1 MKTTSKQPMKTL
13 IAISVIA
20 LIALALVPQLHFAHA
35 QLLGQK
41 TGEKQYI
48 NLRAE
53 VWNEFF
59 RMTTAA
65 FTVGAIVSGTMIWL
79 VWRFRE
85 SNPKNKAPTRWEKLD
100 DPTTGT
106 YDKEEGGH

>member
-1 MKTTSKQPMKTL
+1 MKTI
-13 IAISVIA
+13 IAVSIIA
-20 LIALALVPQLHFAHA
+20 LVAVAVVSQMEFAHA
-35 QLLGQK
+35 QLAQQ
-41 TGEKQYI
+41 TSAKQYI

-65 FTVGAIVSGTMIWL
+65 FTVGAVVSGTMIWL

-85 SNPKNKAPTRWEKLD
+85 SNPKNKAPTKWEHME
-100 DPTTGT
+100 DPTTGS
-106 YDKEEGGH
+106 YEEEGH

>member
-1 MKTTSKQPMKTL
+1 MKKI
-13 IAISVIA
+13 IAVSIIA
-20 LIALALVPQLHFAHA
+20 LVALALVPNLAHA
-35 QLLGQK
+35 QQNSA
-41 TGEKQYI
+41 KQYI

-65 FTVGAIVSGTMIWL
+65 FTVGAVVSGTMIWL

-85 SNPKNKAPTRWEKLD
+85 SHPKNQGPTRWEKLD
-100 DPTTGT
+100 DPTTGS
-106 YDKEEGGH
+106 YEKEHS

>member
-1 MKTTSKQPMKTL
+1 MKTTSNQQMKTL
-13 IAISVIA
+13 IAV
-20 LIALALVPQLHFAHA
+20 LIVTLITIVLVPQMHFANA
-35 QLLGQK
+35 QLGHK
-41 TGEKQYI
+41 VTEKQYI

-85 SNPKNKAPTRWEKLD
+85 SNPKNKNPTKWEKFD
-100 DPTTGT
+100 DPTSGT
-106 YDKEEGGH
+106 YDEGGH

>member
-1 MKTTSKQPMKTL
+1 MKRI
-13 IAISVIA
+13 IAVSIIA
-20 LIALALVPQLHFAHA
+20 LIAFALVSQIHFVHA
-35 QLLGQK
+35 QK
-41 TGEKQYI
+41 ADEKSAKQYI

-65 FTVGAIVSGTMIWL
+65 FTVGAVVSGTMIWL

-85 SNPKNKAPTRWEKLD
+85 SHPKNKTPTRWEKLD

-106 YDKEEGGH
+106 YEKEGH

>member
-1 MKTTSKQPMKTL
+1 MKRI
-13 IAISVIA
+13 IAVSIIA
-20 LIALALVPQLHFAHA
+20 LVALALVTQLHFAHA
-35 QLLGQK
+35 QSSDDSK
-41 TGEKQYI
+41 SAKQYI

-65 FTVGAIVSGTMIWL
+65 FTVGAVVSGTMIWL

-85 SNPKNKAPTRWEKLD
+85 SHPKNKTPTRWEKLD

-106 YDKEEGGH
+106 YEKEGH

>member
-1 MKTTSKQPMKTL
+1 MKTL
-13 IAISVIA
+13 IAVSIIA
-20 LIALALVPQLHFAHA
+20 LIAMVLVPQIHFANA
-35 QLLGQK
+35 QLGQK
-41 TGEKQYI
+41 TSEKQYI

-65 FTVGAIVSGTMIWL
+65 FTVGAVVSGTMIWL

-85 SNPKNKAPTRWEKLD
+85 SHPKNKNPTKWEKLD
-100 DPTTGT
+100 DPTSGT
-106 YDKEEGGH
+106 YEEGSH

>member
-1 MKTTSKQPMKTL
+1 MKKI
-13 IAISVIA
+13 IAVSIIA
-20 LIALALVPQLHFAHA
+20 LIALAIVPQIHFAHA
-35 QLLGQK
+35 QGADAK
-41 TGEKQYI
+41 SAKQYI

-65 FTVGAIVSGTMIWL
+65 FTVGAVVSGTMIWL

-85 SNPKNKAPTRWEKLD
+85 SHPKNKIPTRWEKLD

-106 YDKEEGGH
+106 YEKEGGH

>member
-1 MKTTSKQPMKTL
+1 MKKI
-13 IAISVIA
+13 IAVSIIA
-20 LIALALVPQLHFAHA
+20 LVALALVPQVHFAHA
-35 QLLGQK
+35 QEK
-41 TGEKQYI
+41 SAKQYV

-65 FTVGAIVSGTMIWL
+65 FTVGAVVSGTMIWL

-85 SNPKNKAPTRWEKLD
+85 SHPKNQSPTRWEKLD
-100 DPTTGT
+100 DPTTGN
-106 YDKEEGGH
+106 YEKEGGH

>member
-1 MKTTSKQPMKTL
+1 MKTL
-13 IAISVIA
+13 IAVSVVM
-20 LIALALVPQLHFAHA
+20 LIALALVSQMHFANA
-35 QLLGQK
+35 QLGQK
-41 TGEKQYI
+41 VSEKQYI

-65 FTVGAIVSGTMIWL
+65 FVVGAVVSGTMIWL

-85 SNPKNKAPTRWEKLD
+85 SNPKNDTPTKWEKLD
-100 DPTTGT
+100 DPTSGT
-106 YDKEEGGH
+106 YEGEGH

>member
-1 MKTTSKQPMKTL
+1 MKKI
-13 IAISVIA
+13 IAVSIIA
-20 LIALALVPQLHFAHA
+20 LVALALVPQFAHA
-35 QLLGQK
+35 QSSA
-41 TGEKQYI
+41 KQYI

-65 FTVGAIVSGTMIWL
+65 FTVGAVVSGTMIWL

-85 SNPKNKAPTRWEKLD
+85 SHPKNQNPTRWEKLD
-100 DPTTGT
+100 DPTTGS
-106 YDKEEGGH
+106 YEKEHS